1 MDAESEN
8 DEHDEGE
15 DRPFPEFRNVEHVLD
30 AF

>member
-15 DRPFPEFRNVEHVLD
+15 DCPFPKFRDVQYVLD
-30 AF
+30 VF